1 MYTSQH
7 TNKTGHKEVDAVD
20 VPAFRPK
27 GRRIQCHARVGA
39 ILLALIFG
47 SPAIACDSGH
57 WVEEVSSNGAIV
69 VLEDD
74 SVWSIAF
81 GDQSDTSLWLPTT
94 DITVCDD
101 KLINTEDGEIAEAR
115 RLR

>member
-1 MYTSQH
+1 MHTSQH
-7 TNKTGHKEVDAVD
+7 ETKLGHEDDDPAY
-20 VPAFRPK
+20 VPTFRPK
-27 GRRIQCHARVGA
+27 AKPLRGARVGA
-39 ILLALIFG
+39 ILLALTFG

-57 WVEEVSSNGAIV
+57 WIEEVSSNGAIV
-69 VLEDD
+69 VLEDG

-94 DITVCDD
+94 DVTVCED
-101 KLINTEDGEIAEAR
+101 KLINTEDGEVAEAQ